1 MWDVVVV
8 VEFYLYVYV
17 YVDLVWCNMICMCM

>member
-8 VEFYLYVYV
+8 VEFYLYAYV